1 MRYWD
6 LTIWSID
13 QDYLDR
19 LSDLYDIDYYEADIV
34 IDDKTNNASI
44 TNQLFYYVL
53 YQAVERLDISQ
64 RSKEHLQESIY
75 CNCLDSWFD
84 IDSTSVDDEFTW
96 AKKNEKKLIK
106 EFLDL

>member
-13 QDYLDR
+13 QKYLDD
-19 LSDLYDIDYYEADIV
+19 LSDLYDIDYYDADV
-34 IDDKTNNASI
+34 YI
-44 TNQLFYYVL
+44 TEDTSNGDIANQLFYYVL
-53 YQAVERLDISQ
+53 SEAVNNLDISDDNKEYLQ
-64 RSKEHLQESIY
+64 SKIY

-84 IDSTSVDDEFTW
+84 ISSEDVDDMIDWTDE
-96 AKKNEKKLIK
+96 EKEIIK